1 MAYTD
6 QNLAT
11 YVSDMLA
18 LEEHIRIPLAAQT
31 ADRDFAE
38 YPGARELLAETY
50 EICMRHI
57 ADLKSALSD
66 VGGDPAGGLKV
77 TVTSIE
83 GWFASAIDA
92 MRKTKVAKALRDDYT
107 ALSLCTVSYGML
119 VTTAYAFENVDIST
133 LAQRHLGDYA
143 ETVMKLSDALPD
155 VVLRDLQEAGLD
167 AARVAAE
174 ESRAAIHAAWH
185 SGGSSRTTTGTI
197 ESEAALNRSISSSTY
212 PTI

>member
-1 MAYTD
+1 MAHTE
-6 QNLAT
+6 QSLAT
-11 YVSDMLA
+11 YVGDMLA
-18 LEEHIRIPLAAQT
+18 LEEHIRVPLAAQC
-31 ADRDFAE
+31 ADRDFAG
-38 YPGARELLAETY
+38 YPGARELAEETY
-50 EICMRHI
+50 DLCLRHI
-57 ADLKSALSD
+57 ADLKSALSELEE
-66 VGGDPAGGLKV
+66 DPAAGLKV

-92 MRKTKVAKALRDDYT
+92 VRKTKVAKALRDDYT
-107 ALSLCTVSYGML
+107 ALSLCTVGYSML
-119 VTTAYAFENVDIST
+119 VTTAYAFENVEIST

-143 ETVMKLSDALPD
+143 QAVMKISDAMPD
-155 VVLRDLQEAGLD
+155 VVLLDLQDAGLD

-185 SGGSSRTTTGTI
+185 SGGSPRTTTGTI